1 MVLVVA
7 LSGLCSFVVPA
18 LYERTV
24 ILRFIYILA
33 GGIFGLFGL
42 LLAAGVIIIKM
53 CSLNT
58 YGVPYMAPIS
68 PYNPRSSRDMLFRAG
83 WKRLQKG
90 DVTVQGLNGSELS
103 GGKNA

>member
-1 MVLVVA
+1 MVLIVA

-24 ILRFIYILA
+24 VLRFIYILA
-33 GGIFGLFGL
+33 GGIFGLYGL

-58 YGVPYMAPIS
+58 YGVPYMSPITPFS
-68 PYNPRSSRDMLFRAG
+68 PGSSRDMLVRAG
-83 WKRLQKG
+83 WRRLQKS
-90 DVTVQGLNGSELS
+90 DFTIQGLNGSNLNE
-103 GGKNA
+103 G

>member
-1 MVLVVA
+1 MDSTMMLMDVFSAACAAYCAYTWV
-7 LSGLCSFVVPA
+7 
-18 LYERTV
+18 R
-24 ILRFIYILA
+24 
-33 GGIFGLFGL
+33 L

-103 GGKNA
+103 GGQNA